1 MGAHNCNLMILNN
14 LLSNKQ
20 QQKAMELVMQEF
32 FRFKIEQ
39 QSLELQKWLNLAVKN
54 FIEFNFPQQA
64 SRIETLALFYR

>member
-54 FIEFNFPQQA
+54 FI
-64 SRIETLALFYR
+64 